1 LPIGRKTGTLAENTR
16 KEIQMAHEAPLRPA
30 SDAPVDYRLVIVLV
44 GLAQLVLT
52 ADFSILSVAL
62 PSIARNFSLKPADLS
77 LLVSAGAV
85 PLVGLMILSG
95 RAADLVGQR
104 KCMLLGLALFG
115 VGSLCSA
122 AAPGYG
128 FLIGARVIQSIGAA
142 VLMPANFSLINT
154 LVPEGA
160 ARHKAL
166 GIFGVMQGMSLVV
179 GLLIGGTVTSW
190 LGWRAVFLI
199 NPPIV
204 VAAIFLTLR
213 CVPKWLVGTGAD
225 RSIDYAGAVLITLGT
240 ATLLTGVSFLGRS
253 GVTTMS
259 LGLLGAA
266 AVLFGVFL
274 FVEARVRGPLVP
286 LSIFKRRNFG
296 PVNIIGFCH
305 IGAVGGLFILVN
317 LFMQNGLKMSPA
329 ATGLGLMPY
338 AAAVMLAGQV
348 SPMFMARLPHRR
360 TILIGFILYGAGIA
374 LLGLFANSGG
384 GYFLALAPWVV
395 VGGFGSTLSY
405 MPMMAEATADVPEDQ
420 QGVASAILFTI
431 QQIGMPLGAT
441 LALSVLTAGG
451 ANGFSEGFLAT
462 AAVVTL
468 GLVLVL
474 VLLRRSPADTGVVEH
489 PAAPALDIQGVPGA
503 L

>member
-1 LPIGRKTGTLAENTR
+1 MTSKAEPR
-16 KEIQMAHEAPLRPA
+16 SA
-30 SDAPVDYRLVIVLV
+30 SAAAGDYRLVIVLV

-62 PSIARNFSLKPADLS
+62 PSIARYFHLKPADLS

-95 RAADLVGQR
+95 RAADLIGQR
-104 KCMLLGLALFG
+104 KCMLLGLVLFG
-115 VGSLCSA
+115 AGSLCSA
-122 AAPGYG
+122 AAPTYPI
-128 FLIGARVIQSIGAA
+128 LIAARVIQSIGAA

-154 LVPEGA
+154 LVPDGA
-160 ARHKAL
+160 PRHKAL
-166 GIFGVMQGMSLVV
+166 GIFGVMQGMSLIV
-179 GLLIGGTVTSW
+179 GLLIGGTVTSA

-199 NPPIV
+199 NPPII
-204 VAAIFLTLR
+204 AAAFFLTLR

-225 RSIDYAGAVLITLGT
+225 RSIDYVGAVLITLGT

-253 GVTTMS
+253 GVTPMS

-266 AVLFGVFL
+266 AVLFCVFL

-296 PVNIIGFCH
+296 AVNIIGFCH

-317 LFMQNGLKMSPA
+317 LFMQNGLKMTPA
-329 ATGLGLMPY
+329 AAGLGLMPY

-360 TILIGFILYGAGIA
+360 TMLIGFILYATGLV
-374 LLGLFANSGG
+374 LLGLFSHAG
-384 GYFLALAPWVV
+384 GYFVALAPWVV
-395 VGGFGSTLSY
+395 IGGFGSTLAY
-405 MPMMAEATADVPEDQ
+405 MPMMAEATAEVPEDQ

-451 ANGFSEGFLAT
+451 TSGFSEGFLAV
-462 AAVVTL
+462 AAVVVL

-474 VLLRRSPADTGVVEH
+474 ALLRRAPGDTGVVEH
-489 PAAPALDIQGVPGA
+489 PTAPALDIQGVPGI
-503 L
+503 